1 METMIMEESVKLM
14 PDRQNLSEL
23 QVRIDQN
30 PNDADAWS
38 QIGFI
43 LLEEGKPTEAKPILE
58 KVVEL
63 NPKDFKAWAG
73 LGVIAAN
80 RKDLKNAEEFY
91 RRAVKI
97 EPRFTDGWFG
107 LARVYWGEAKY
118 NDSEKALKNCTF
130 DTTEGRLMVL
140 RELAIVYMLWKK
152 PSKAEKPLMQAI
164 QLDPANPEFKI
175 MMHRVLL
182 EQKKNRDKENQA
194 ILILREIPIGT
205 MPLEELVKASGQALQ
220 FGDFIAATNFGLR
233 IRELDPENIDGLF
246 ICHRHLRERYNFH
259 YARMCTPSRVSTDG
273 WETKNLSEEIKK
285 IDAKVRS
292 ITTSNQLA
300 KERWRTLTN
309 QYPLETP
316 YMYNL

>member
-1 METMIMEESVKLM
+1 MEERLKSM
-14 PDRQNLSEL
+14 PDSTDPSEL
-23 QVRIDQN
+23 KVRIDQN
-30 PNDADAWS
+30 PNDANAWS

-58 KVVEL
+58 KAVEL

-91 RRAVKI
+91 KRAVKI

-118 NDSEKALKNCTF
+118 SDSEKALKNCTF

-140 RELAIVYMLWKK
+140 RELAMVYMLWKK
-152 PSKAEKPLMQAI
+152 PSKAEKPLKQAI

-175 MMHRVLL
+175 MMHRVLI
-182 EQKKNRDKENQA
+182 EQKNDRNKENQA
-194 ILILREIPIGT
+194 ILILREIPIST
-205 MPLEELVKASGQALQ
+205 MPLEELVRALDQSMQ
-220 FGDFIAATNFGLR
+220 FGDFIAALDFGLR
-233 IRELDPENIDGLF
+233 ILEVDLENIDGLF
-246 ICHRHLRERYNFH
+246 IHRRYLREMYNFH
-259 YARMCTPSRVSTDG
+259 YARMCSPSRVSTDG
-273 WETKNLSEEIKK
+273 WKTKNLSEEIKK

-292 ITTSNQLA
+292 ITTSNLAA
-300 KERWRTLTN
+300 KERWKTLSD
-309 QYPLETP
+309 QYPLATP
-316 YMYNL
+316 DMYY